1 MTNSE
6 RKYKVIVFHP
16 MQQHSYKTA
25 EALLNDNLLFS
36 YCTSIYYNPK
46 KLVYKFLNFILPKK
60 ENKKMKSRSSHNL
73 DKYVKTFNTLYGFL
87 FLLVERIDKSK
98 NKKYVYKFQDIITK
112 KMGKKVAKYAIK
124 NKVDAIIGYDTWS
137 YGAIKELKK
146 RKSNIKFIIDYSSLY
161 AEEILS
167 IIKNDI
173 EKNPISI
180 DSYSKSL
187 EKFKD
192 KYMENF
198 IYEKDNCDYFLSAST
213 VTDDSLIKYEVN
225 KDNIYRCTYGNYFP
239 KSDQIKKNNTNK
251 LVFTYVGR
259 ISYAKGVHYL
269 LDAFS
274 KLKRNDFILQL
285 VGKNV
290 DNINLQLED
299 DNIIY
304 LGVKLHSEIPDIM
317 ANTDVFITATLYDGF
332 SLAILEGFS
341 YNIPVICTEKTGI
354 KDYIKNGF
362 NGFVVKEC
370 DSDELVKI
378 LNYLLNNKYKV
389 NVMKNNIKDSDNK
402 LTWEKYNI
410 DVIKAIKSILNIGEK
425 I

>member
-1 MTNSE
+1 MINNE

-25 EALLNDNLLFS
+25 EALLSGKFLFS

-46 KLVYKFLNFILPKK
+46 KLLYKFLNFVLPKK
-60 ENKKMKSRSSHNL
+60 ENEKMKSRSSHNL
-73 DKYVKTFNTLYGFL
+73 DEYVKTFNTFYGFL

-98 NKKYVYKFQDIITK
+98 NKKYVYKLQDIITK

-137 YGAIKELKK
+137 YGAIKELKNK
-146 RKSNIKFIIDYSSLY
+146 KSNIKFIIDYSSLY

-187 EKFKD
+187 EKFKNE
-192 KYMENF
+192 YMKNF
-198 IYEKDNCDYFLSAST
+198 IYEKNNCNFFLSAST
-213 VTDDSLIKYEVN
+213 VTDESLIKYGVN
-225 KDNIYRCTYGNYFP
+225 KNNIYRCIYGNYFP
-239 KSDQIKKNNTNK
+239 KSNQIKQNNTNK

-269 LDAFS
+269 LSAFS
-274 KLKRNDFILQL
+274 KLNRNDYILQL

-290 DNINLQLED
+290 DNINLQLEN
-299 DNIIY
+299 DNINY
-304 LGVKLHSEIPDIM
+304 LGVKLHSEIPDVM
-317 ANTDVFITATLYDGF
+317 KNTDVFVTATLYDGF

-362 NGFVVKEC
+362 NGFIVKDC

-378 LNYLLNNKYKV
+378 LNYLLNNKDIV
-389 NVMKNNIKDSDNK
+389 NVMKNNVKNSNNE
-402 LTWEKYNI
+402 LTWEKYNT
-410 DVIKAIKSILNIGEK
+410 DVINAIENILNIGVK

>member
-1 MTNSE
+1 MINNE
-6 RKYKVIVFHP
+6 KKYKVIVFHP

-25 EALLNDNLLFS
+25 EALLSGNLLFS

-46 KLVYKFLNFILPKK
+46 KLLYKFLKFVLPKK
-60 ENKKMKSRSSHNL
+60 ENEKMKSRSNHSL
-73 DKYVKTFNTLYGFL
+73 DEYVKTFNTFYGFL

-98 NKKYVYKFQDIITK
+98 NKKYVYKLQDIITK

-137 YGAIKELKK
+137 YGAIKELKNK
-146 RKSNIKFIIDYSSLY
+146 KSNIKFIIDYSSLY

-187 EKFKD
+187 EKFKNE
-192 KYMENF
+192 YMKNF
-198 IYEKDNCDYFLSAST
+198 IYEKNNAEFFLSPST
-213 VTDDSLIKYEVN
+213 VVDDSLKKFSI
-225 KDNIYRCTYGNYFP
+225 NINNRCRYGNYFQ
-239 KSDQIKKNNTNK
+239 KSNQINK
-251 LVFTYVGR
+251 SNPNKIVFTYVGR

-269 LDAFS
+269 LDAFL

-290 DNINLQLED
+290 DNFNLKMKN
-299 DNIIY
+299 DNIKY
-304 LGVKLHSEIPDIM
+304 LGVKLHDEIPNILK
-317 ANTDVFITATLYDGF
+317 NTDVFVTESLYDGF
-332 SLAILEGFS
+332 PLSIIEGFA
-341 YNIPVICTEKTGI
+341 YNIPVICTEKTGT

-362 NGFVVKEC
+362 NGVVIKEC
-370 DSDELVKI
+370 DSYELVKV
-378 LNYLLNNKYKV
+378 LNYLLDNKDIIDT
-389 NVMKNNIKDSDNK
+389 MKNNIKDSNNE
-402 LTWEKYNI
+402 LTWEKYNT
-410 DVIKAIKSILNIGEK
+410 DVINAIRSILNMGAK